1 MCLGNKTPS
10 ESTGCTGDGAEL
22 DGRGLHR
29 DLDILYKGKT
39 LSLDEDE
46 GLVTAYEGPRG
57 VTRAASMLPA
67 PGTLMFQGPFDV
79 REDDGGL
86 SMVVCVPESDAGDET
101 LSYISIFM
109 PVQCCLETQ
118 PVHIQGMIGI

>member
-1 MCLGNKTPS
+1 MRLGNKMPS
-10 ESTGCTGDGAEL
+10 GSMQGTGDGAEL
-22 DGRGLHR
+22 DGWGLHR

-39 LSLDEDE
+39 LSVDEEE
-46 GLVTAYEGPRG
+46 GLISACEGPRG

-67 PGTLMFQGPFDV
+67 LGTLMFQGPFDV
-79 REDDGGL
+79 REEDGGL